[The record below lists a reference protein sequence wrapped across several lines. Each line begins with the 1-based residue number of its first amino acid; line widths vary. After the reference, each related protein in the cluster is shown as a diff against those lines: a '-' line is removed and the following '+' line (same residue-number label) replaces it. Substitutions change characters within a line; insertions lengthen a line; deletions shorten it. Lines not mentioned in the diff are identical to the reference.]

1 MSRTCE
7 LSGKSVMSGNNVSH
21 AKNRNRRV
29 FRPNLVKTSLM
40 SEVLDKT
47 FTFRVATST
56 IRSVEHNGGLDN
68 FLVKAKKD
76 VLSQK
81 ARKAKKEIE
90 AKRVAP

>member
-7 LSGKSVMSGNNVSH
+7 LTGKSVMTGNNVSH

-40 SEVLDKT
+40 SEILDKT
-47 FTFRVATST
+47 FTFRVAARA

-68 FLVKAKKD
+68 FLIKAKKD
-76 VLSQK
+76 VLSPK
-81 ARKAKKEIE
+81 ARKAKKLIE
-90 AKRVAP
+90 AKKAAA